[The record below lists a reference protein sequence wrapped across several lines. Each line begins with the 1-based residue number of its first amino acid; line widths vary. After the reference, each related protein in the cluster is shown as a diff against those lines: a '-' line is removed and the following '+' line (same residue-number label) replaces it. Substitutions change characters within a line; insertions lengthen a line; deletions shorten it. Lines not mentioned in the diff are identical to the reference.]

1 MDKKEFIKNI
11 IGYSTASYIGAVLSF
26 VSIPIVT
33 RLFDAVEMGKINL
46 FLVYVSMISIFCF
59 MGYDSSLVRFYNEP
73 PEKQT
78 SASLSAICLMISMIF
93 YVIIA
98 LCILIKG
105 NEISLIISGIKGY
118 FIPICLVL
126 SLLGNLLIRYTTLIS
141 RMSQKVLL
149 YSIQSILL
157 VVITKFIYV
166 FSALI
171 NPNHKLAI
179 VFLTTSYVVLG
190 VFFVFW
196 FIKLKLFTLFFNL
209 NKTMIIT
216 LSKYALPIVPA
227 FFILTMNNSLSQL
240 FLKKYVGYSAIGIY
254 SNAISIAGI
263 LSLVQSGFNIYW
275 PAFVFAYYKTEMH
288 KIKQAHYYIS
298 YIMFLTALII
308 ILFQDIIYILVGHG
322 FRGSKFFFPLLLV
335 SPVVYTIAETTRI
348 GIRIAKKT
356 FLDVITSFI
365 ILIANFIL
373 CIVLIPLYGVCGAAW
388 SSAISA
394 IIGLI
399 IITILGCKYYPA
411 VESYMPMI
419 LGFVVMFC
427 AAIFNF
433 TMFNMPTIKIPSII
447 ILIIILTYIYR
458 SQSMYL
464 LKMLLSFKKNH

>member
-1 MDKKEFIKNI
+1 MDKKIFIKNI
-11 IGYSTASYIGAVLSF
+11 IGYSAASYIGAVLSF

-33 RLFDAVEMGKINL
+33 RLFNAVEMGKINL
-46 FLVYVSMISIFCF
+46 FLVYVSIISIFCF
-59 MGYDSSLVRFYNEP
+59 MGYDSALVRFYNEP

-78 SASLSAICLMISMIF
+78 SASLSTICLMISMIF

-98 LCILIKG
+98 LCILI
-105 NEISLIISGIKGY
+105 NSDEISSIISGIRGY
-118 FIPICLVL
+118 FIPICLIL

-141 RMSQKVLL
+141 RMGQKILL
-149 YSIQSILL
+149 YSVQSILL
-157 VVITKFIYV
+157 VIITKFIYV
-166 FSALI
+166 FSAI
-171 NPNHKLAI
+171 ISPNHKLAI
-179 VFLTTSYVVLG
+179 VFLTTSYIILG
-190 VFFVFW
+190 VFFIFL
-196 FIKLKLFTLFFNL
+196 FIKLNFFALFSHV
-209 NKTMIIT
+209 NKTIIVS

-275 PAFVFAYYKTEMH
+275 PAFVFTYYKTEMH

-298 YIMFLTALII
+298 YIMFLTALMI
-308 ILFQDIIYILVGHG
+308 ILFQDVIYILVGQG

-356 FLDVITSFI
+356 FLDVISSFI
-365 ILIANFIL
+365 IFMANFIL
-373 CIVLIPLYGVCGAAW
+373 CIILIPLYGVCGAAW

-399 IITILGCKYYPA
+399 VITILGCKYYSA

-419 LGFVVMFC
+419 YGFIVIFC
-427 AAIFNF
+427 AIIANF
-433 TMFNMPTIKIPSII
+433 AMFNMPLIKIPFIV
-447 ILIIILTYIYR
+447 ILIIILTYVYR

-464 LKMLLSFKKNH
+464 LKMLRNAVR